1 MLFNIAQLDVAT
13 LKSIQSLEQEIG
25 QTLVAFKGIEATPA
39 QVSEETLARIQ
50 ELEGELEVTL
60 VAVES

>member
-1 MLFNIAQLDVAT
+1 MLFNIAQLDVGT

-25 QTLVAFKGIEATPA
+25 QTLVAFTGIEATPA
-39 QVSEETLARIQ
+39 QVSEADLTLIQ
-50 ELEGELEVTL
+50 ALESELEVTL

>member
-1 MLFNIAQLDVAT
+1 MLFNLAQLDVAT

-25 QTLVAFKGIEATPA
+25 QTLVAFTGIEATPA
-39 QVSEETLARIQ
+39 QVSEADLTLIQ
-50 ELEGELEVTL
+50 ALESELEVTL